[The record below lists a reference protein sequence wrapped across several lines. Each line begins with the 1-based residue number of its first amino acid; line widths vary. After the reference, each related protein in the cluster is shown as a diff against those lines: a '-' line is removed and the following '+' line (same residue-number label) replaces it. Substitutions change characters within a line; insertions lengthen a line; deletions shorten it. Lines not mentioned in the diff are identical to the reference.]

1 MKITKRILAVI
12 LALTLTIGGISA
24 AAQAAQTNRLF
35 TANVFILVDNAW
47 VAQDRAEAING
58 AEARALQT
66 LFDRFFSNDLVGVHI
81 AQSTNRVAIRP
92 LEGVNLSAVLYNAQA
107 NTFRTMVLNRVC
119 ANGFWI
125 FDIPQGAELPYS
137 IVVSNGVLTLR
148 TASIS
153 LPTQATTTRTTDRG
167 GRDNDRDSG
176 GSGNNWTPPQTQTPP
191 PGGGNQPP
199 TPPAFVAVT
208 SIIGVPTAAT
218 VGTPL
223 TLAGTVVPA
232 NATNQTITWSLGSG
246 STAAGA
252 SVTGGQASA
261 TGAGTVVVTATIT
274 DGIAVGTD
282 FTADFT
288 INFAA
293 TYTVTMT
300 DDGNGTASTDHT
312 TATAGTTV
320 TITATP
326 ASADYQFLQ
335 WVVVS
340 GGVTLSSATTIPA
353 TFTMPANNVE
363 IEAEFELTS
372 LGITN
377 LLANEVASLVNGNPH
392 NVPQPGSGVVQV
404 VTGLQLPNGV
414 LLETNVAAA
423 SSPSG
428 IPAVLMDLLIGNLQM
443 NVVTGG
449 LGSPPVG
456 DYVFN
461 GVQLRH
467 VASGEL
473 SAPFDIT
480 VNIS

>member
-137 IVVSNGVLTLR
+137 IVVSNGALTLR
-148 TASIS
+148 TASLS

-176 GSGNNWTPPQTQTPP
+176 SSGNNWTPPPFIPTPP
-191 PGGGNQPP
+191 PGGGNQQPP
-199 TPPAFVAVT
+199 TPPAFIAVT
-208 SIIGVPTAAT
+208 SITGVPTAGT

-232 NATNQTITWSLGSG
+232 NATNQTITWSISPLDAGTTGANITSG
-246 STAAGA
+246 NILNTTTAGTATLRATITNGA
-252 SVTGGQASA
+252 TATTNFTQNFTITVTPPPFVAVTGITLTSPTTAQGGTAHALTA
-261 TGAGTVVVTATIT
+261 TVQPSNATNQTITWSIEGHSYMITNAPVITSGNILNLPLAAGTVTVRATVVNGETATT
-274 DGIAVGTD
+274 N
-282 FTADFT
+282 FTQDFT
-288 INFAA
+288 ITVIDANLQAVIDALTVSNA
-293 TYTVTMT
+293 T
-300 DDGNGTASTDHT
+300 TASDIEAALTAVFNSSLVVSISWAVPFSLTPAT
-312 TATAGTTV
+312 TTTTG
-320 TITATP
+320 TITGTIWVTTP
-326 ASADYQFLQ
+326 QASNIHVLNI
-335 WVVVS
+335 
-340 GGVTLSSATTIPA
+340 TIP
-353 TFTMPANNVE
+353 M
-363 IEAEFELTS
+363 
-372 LGITN
+372 
-377 LLANEVASLVNGNPH
+377 
-392 NVPQPGSGVVQV
+392 
-404 VTGLQLPNGV
+404 
-414 LLETNVAAA
+414 
-423 SSPSG
+423 
-428 IPAVLMDLLIGNLQM
+428 IP
-443 NVVTGG
+443 
-449 LGSPPVG
+449 
-456 DYVFN
+456 
-461 GVQLRH
+461 
-467 VASGEL
+467 
-473 SAPFDIT
+473 
-480 VNIS
+480 